1 MRYEYY
7 GYPADFLFRYQKAIN
22 STTVADVKRVAGKYL
37 KPENLVTLVVGNQKS
52 MKSPLTNLA
61 AKMTTIDITIPN
73 AQPTAKN

>member
-1 MRYEYY
+1 
-7 GYPADFLFRYQKAIN
+7 
-22 STTVADVKRVAGKYL
+22 VKRVAGKYL